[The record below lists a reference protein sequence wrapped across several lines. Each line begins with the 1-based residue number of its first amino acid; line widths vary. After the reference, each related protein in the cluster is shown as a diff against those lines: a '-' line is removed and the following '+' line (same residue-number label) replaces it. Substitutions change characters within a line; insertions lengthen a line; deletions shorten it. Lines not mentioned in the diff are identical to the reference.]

1 MFIQILFIMK
11 NLLKI
16 TLLGVAFVTL
26 SFVSIEKETITV
38 VIDASHGGH
47 DFGADHDEFLEKDL
61 VNTISKK
68 INELNTN
75 KNIKI
80 HFTRVDDSFLELQK
94 RVDFINTIKPDLV
107 ISLHVNK
114 NKNVTSN
121 GFEVYVSDKSIA
133 YERSNEL
140 AQKLISDFEENTP
153 LKNRG
158 IKTAPFM
165 VLKKSEVPA
174 LILEMGFISNKN
186 DREYITDENGQTQIA
201 KTILNFVT
209 NLK

>member
-1 MFIQILFIMK
+1 MK